1 MKKLIILLTVL
12 LVVGVSCKD
21 FLSVDEKNPNQAS
34 SVPAYLVLP
43 AALNATAYN
52 VNQPDNWTFVY
63 FWYGLQSCS
72 GGYSQPTAL
81 TQYKPVNSSYQGIWS
96 GAYLNLTNYDYVYK
110 NATGSVNK
118 SYRAIAQIMKAYI
131 YQYLVD
137 TYGNIPYKEALQTDA
152 GILKPA
158 YDNQKTIYED
168 LVVQL
173 DSAMKLID
181 KPGAAAEVGAYDIVF
196 GGDMSLWWK
205 FANTIKLRMLM
216 NQSDMAGRSTYIT
229 AALATTPHTT
239 ADYLGDGEGAW
250 NNPGYAQSAGK
261 MNPYW
266 ENFYKQ
272 DGSNQADGLQY
283 YVAGQDACDFLTTSN
298 DPRKLRLFRASS
310 GTTITGN
317 YFGALSISAT
327 CSTLGPGLLQA
338 YNQKAPLMTDVE
350 SLFLQAEAVARG
362 FVTGNDSNLYKA
374 AVTRSIIYEGGTA
387 AAAAT
392 YLKQPIANVHYDAS
406 TPAAIKVKQIITQKW
421 IASEGLNVYPTW
433 TDYRRTGYPNFLHYS
448 QDAARLND
456 TPPVRLLYP
465 QTEINVNNDNV
476 LLQGTINLFTSKI
489 FWQNR

>member
-1 MKKLIILLTVL
+1 
-12 LVVGVSCKD
+12 
-21 FLSVDEKNPNQAS
+21 
-34 SVPAYLVLP
+34 
-43 AALNATAYN
+43 
-52 VNQPDNWTFVY
+52 
-63 FWYGLQSCS
+63 
-72 GGYSQPTAL
+72 
-81 TQYKPVNSSYQGIWS
+81 
-96 GAYLNLTNYDYVYK
+96 
-110 NATGSVNK
+110 
-118 SYRAIAQIMKAYI
+118 
-131 YQYLVD
+131 
-137 TYGNIPYKEALQTDA
+137 
-152 GILKPA
+152 
-158 YDNQKTIYED
+158 
-168 LVVQL
+168 
-173 DSAMKLID
+173 
-181 KPGAAAEVGAYDIVF
+181 
-196 GGDMSLWWK
+196 
-205 FANTIKLRMLM
+205 M

-229 AALATTPHTT
+229 SALATTPHTT
-239 ADYLGDGEGAW
+239 ADYLGEGEGAW
-250 NNPGYAQSAGK
+250 NNPGYAQSAGM

-266 ENFYKQ
+266 ENFYKL

-374 AVTRSIIYEGGTA
+374 AVTRSIIYEGGTP

>member
-374 AVTRSIIYEGGTA
+374 AVTRSIIYEGGTP